1 MSCSFLTLQKSRSC
15 GRRWRL
21 FYSASLPLSL
31 LSCSIYGSCA
41 KPRCIRNGVSAA
53 RLQRTAIVDFRTNSD
68 AETGQRGYLLTGNP
82 AYLKP
87 YLEARQNSEAQLAG
101 FMSIMNGDPLQKAD
115 TSKLAPIITA
125 KLVELQ
131 QTIDLANAN
140 KRDEAL
146 ARVKTNFGQALMA
159 QARQLFSMMLQRSE
173 ERVDA
178 AVRDEQQSIST
189 LRMVTICGAI
199 FIVMSSAARR
209 GS

>member
-1 MSCSFLTLQKSRSC
+1 MLISDASQNRVHASDVGGSSTRPHCSHRYCRVHSMARARSRSVF
-15 GRRWRL
+15 GT
-21 FYSASLPLSL
+21 
-31 LSCSIYGSCA
+31 
-41 KPRCIRNGVSAA
+41 VSAA
-53 RLQRTAIVDFRTNSD
+53 RLQRTAIVDLQNLILD

-101 FMSIMNGDPLQKAD
+101 LMSIMNGDPLQKAD

-189 LRMVTICGAI
+189 LRMGHDL
-199 FIVMSSAARR
+199 R
-209 GS
+209 GDIHC

>member
-1 MSCSFLTLQKSRSC
+1 MLISNASKIAFMRATLAALLLGLTALIVIVVFTLWLAREAAV
-15 GRRWRL
+15 
-21 FYSASLPLSL
+21 YSE
-31 LSCSIYGSCA
+31 
-41 KPRCIRNGVSAA
+41 RVSAA
-53 RLQRTAIVDFRTNSD
+53 RLQRTAIVDLQNRILD

-101 FMSIMNGDPLQKAD
+101 LMSIMNGDPLQKAD

-146 ARVKTNFGQALMA
+146 ARVKTDLGQALMA

-173 ERVDA
+173 ERMDA
-178 AVRDEQQSIST
+178 AVWDEQQSIST
-189 LRMVTICGAI
+189 LRWSRSAGRY
-199 FIVMSSAARR
+199 SLLLSLAARR